1 MNHPLE
7 KYLGRVRRPSRYLG
21 KELFSVVKEP
31 DTVKLHFAL
40 AFPDL
45 YEVGMSY
52 LGMKI
57 LYHILNQLPEVWA
70 ERVFTPA
77 PDMTQLLKEQSI
89 LLPSLESG
97 RPLKEFDLVGFS
109 LPYELGYCNVLHML
123 SLGGIPVWSR
133 DRTDGDPVVIA
144 GGPCTFNPEP
154 MSGFFDAL
162 VIGDGEEVIQEICDR
177 LSEMEKDR

>member
-1 MNHPLE
+1 
-7 KYLGRVRRPSRYLG
+7 
-21 KELFSVVKEP
+21 
-31 DTVKLHFAL
+31 
-40 AFPDL
+40 
-45 YEVGMSY
+45 MSY

-57 LYHILNQLPEVWA
+57 LYHILNQIPEVWA

-77 PDMTQLLKEQSI
+77 PDMAQLLKEQAI

-109 LPYELGYCNVLHML
+109 LPYELGYTNVLHML

-133 DRTDGDPVVIA
+133 ERNDGDPVVIA

-162 VIGDGEEVIQEICDR
+162 VIGDGEEVIQEICDVCLNWKKTGENR
-177 LSEMEKDR
+177 QALLASLAELPGVYVPALHSKIREVPTKSRSFKKGSSRT